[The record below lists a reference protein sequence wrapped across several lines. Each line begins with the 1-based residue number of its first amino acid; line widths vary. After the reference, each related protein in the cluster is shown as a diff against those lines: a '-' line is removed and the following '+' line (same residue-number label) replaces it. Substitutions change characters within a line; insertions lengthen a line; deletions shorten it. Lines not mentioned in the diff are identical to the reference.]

1 MRTSSKV
8 KQLALFA
15 SGTGSNV
22 RNIHSFFSQRPDVHI
37 AVLVCNKKDAPVV
50 SFARD
55 QNISVRLIDKATL
68 YDSEMLTDELKAM
81 DIDLIVLAGFLWLI
95 PQHLIV
101 GFPNRIINLHPALL
115 PKYGGKGMYG
125 KKVHEAV
132 LENGDKESGITIHL
146 VNGRYDEG
154 DILFQATCPVD
165 KKDDAERLSQKI
177 HQLEHEHL
185 PILIDQLLSQ
195 IV

>member
-22 RNIHSFFSQRPDVHI
+22 RNIHSYFSQRPDVQI
-37 AVLVCNKKDAPVV
+37 SVLVCNKKDAPVV

-55 QNISVRLIDKATL
+55 HDIPVRLIDKTML
-68 YDSEMLTDELKAM
+68 YESKVLTDELKAM
-81 DIDLIVLAGFLWLI
+81 NIDLIVLAGFLWLI
-95 PQHLIV
+95 PHHLIA

-125 KKVHEAV
+125 DKVHNAV
-132 LENGDKESGITIHL
+132 LANGETESGITIHL

-165 KKDDAERLSQKI
+165 REDDAERLGKKI
-177 HQLEHEHL
+177 HQLEHNHL
-185 PILIDQLLSQ
+185 PIVIDQLLSQ

>member
-1 MRTSSKV
+1 MRTSSKA

-22 RNIHSFFSQRPDVHI
+22 RNIYAYFSHRPDVQI
-37 AVLVCNKKDAPVV
+37 ALVVCNKKDAPVV
-50 SFARD
+50 SFAHE
-55 QNISVRLIDKATL
+55 QGIPVRIIDKHLL
-68 YDSEMLTDELKAM
+68 YDSDILTRELKNSG
-81 DIDLIVLAGFLWLI
+81 IDLIVLAGFLWLI
-95 PQHLIV
+95 PDHLID

-125 KKVHEAV
+125 RRVHEAV
-132 LENGDKESGITIHL
+132 LANGETESGITIHL

-154 DILFQATCPVD
+154 DILFQAYCTVSPTDDVD
-165 KKDDAERLSQKI
+165 TLGQKI
-177 HQLEHEHL
+177 HLLEHKHL
-185 PILIDQLLSQ
+185 PIIIDQLLSR